1 MTSQRNERS
10 SLRQQMRRR
19 RRSLTATQRRHAARG
34 LASTISRQLL
44 FRRNLRW
51 GLYLANDGEIDPGV
65 LAKRLLRCKRQLF
78 LPILHPVH
86 HGRLCFARFYPG
98 MPMVRNR
105 FGISE
110 PRPPLLT
117 VPLWT
122 LSTIC
127 VPLVAFDDE
136 GNRLGMGGGYYDR
149 SFGRFSRP
157 AGSAGTGLVSR
168 PLKLGVAYDFQ
179 GVERLPSE
187 PWDIPLDAIASD
199 RRYQSVR

>member
-1 MTSQRNERS
+1 
-10 SLRQQMRRR
+10 MRRR
-19 RRSLTATQRRHAARG
+19 RRSLTATHREQAARG

-51 GLYLANDGEIDPGV
+51 GLYLANDGEIDPV
-65 LAKRLLRCKRQLF
+65 ILAKRLLRCKRQLF
-78 LPILHPVH
+78 LPVLHPVH
-86 HGRLCFARFYPG
+86 PGRLCFARFYPG

-110 PRPPLLT
+110 PAPPLFT

-127 VPLVAFDDE
+127 VPLVAFDEE

-149 SFGRFSRP
+149 SFGRFSKQSGVSRR
-157 AGSAGTGLVSR
+157 ALVTR
-168 PLKLGVAYDFQ
+168 PLKLGVAFDFQ
-179 GVERLPSE
+179 SVERLPSE

-199 RRYQSVR
+199 QRYQSVR